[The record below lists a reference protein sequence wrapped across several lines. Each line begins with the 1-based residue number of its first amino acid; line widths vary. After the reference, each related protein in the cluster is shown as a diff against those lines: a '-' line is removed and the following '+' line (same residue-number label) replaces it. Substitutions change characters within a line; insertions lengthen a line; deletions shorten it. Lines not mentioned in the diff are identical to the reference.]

1 MIILLGIP
9 IVLAGGY
16 YYIQS
21 NKKKVIEKALD
32 MYASIVV
39 YSKDKLKYIKNNDF
53 ANNYVKMIYYNV
65 NVKKER
71 SVKFLFDGITDN
83 DFIINVKDIIQQ
95 DDELNKQQS
104 VILSKKVRLLFNYQ
118 FESKEYLQYISGD
131 NVFQLK
137 KGEEN
142 IEYINTYPLLNKQKL
157 DDFRNNKITTYFEN
171 SGENVNDSFYVLL
184 NSDLKDI
191 ESVKLYNKETEEY
204 EVDVDGKLKNLF
216 TQLKG
221 PFNDWGLLS
230 LNVIKNKWIYED
242 FDIDK
247 KYKIIV
253 KQGLYLNSEYDLES
267 DVIEIEY
274 NDDFVKLPSLYELF
288 LKKIKENNLEIII
301 Y

>member
-9 IVLAGGY
+9 VILAGGY

-53 ANNYVKMIYYNV
+53 VNNYVKMIYYNK
-65 NVKKER
+65 NIKNER
-71 SVKFLFDGITDN
+71 SVKFLFAGITDN
-83 DFIINVKDIIQQ
+83 DVVINIDDIIKQS
-95 DDELNKQQS
+95 DELNDENSSIYLKG
-104 VILSKKVRLLFNYQ
+104 VRLLFNYQ
-118 FESKEYLQYISGD
+118 FESKEYLQYISR
-131 NVFQLK
+131 NKVFQLK
-137 KGEEN
+137 NGEEN

-157 DDFRNNKITTYFEN
+157 DNFRDNKITTYLEN
-171 SGENVNDSFYVLL
+171 SEEKVTESFYVLL

-204 EVDVDGKLKNLF
+204 EVDVNSKLKSLF

-242 FDIDK
+242 FNIDK

-274 NDDFVKLPSLYELF
+274 NDDFVKLPTIYELF
-288 LKKIKENNLEIII
+288 IKKLKENNLEINI

>member
-9 IVLAGGY
+9 VILAGGY

-32 MYASIVV
+32 MYASIIV

-53 ANNYVKMIYYNV
+53 VNNYVKMIYYNT

-83 DFIINVKDIIQQ
+83 NFIINVNDIIQK

-104 VILSKKVRLLFNYQ
+104 IIFFKKVRLLFNYQ
-118 FESKEYLQYISGD
+118 FESKEYLQYISRD
-131 NVFQLK
+131 KVFQLK
-137 KGEEN
+137 NGEEN

-157 DDFRNNKITTYFEN
+157 DDFRNNKITSYFEN
-171 SGENVNDSFYVLL
+171 SDENVSESFYVLL

-191 ESVKLYNKETEEY
+191 ESVKLYNKDTEEY
-204 EVDVDGKLKNLF
+204 EVDVDGKLKSLF

-242 FDIDK
+242 FNIDK

-274 NDDFVKLPSLYELF
+274 NDDFVKLPTIYELF
-288 LKKIKENNLEIII
+288 IKKIKENNLEINI

>member
-9 IVLAGGY
+9 VILVGGY

-53 ANNYVKMIYYNV
+53 VNNYVKMIYYNK
-65 NVKKER
+65 NIKNEC
-71 SVKFLFDGITDN
+71 SVKFLFNSITDN
-83 DFIINVKDIIQQ
+83 DVVINIDEIIKQN
-95 DDELNKQQS
+95 DELNNQHS
-104 VILSKKVRLLFNYQ
+104 IIFKKVRLLFNYQ
-118 FESKEYLQYISGD
+118 FESKEYLQYISRD
-131 NVFQLK
+131 KVFQLK
-137 KGEEN
+137 NGEEN
-142 IEYINTYPLLNKQKL
+142 IEYTNTYPLLSKQKF
-157 DDFRNNKITTYFEN
+157 DNFKDNKVTTYFKN
-171 SGENVNDSFYVLL
+171 NKENVTESFYVLL

-204 EVDVDGKLKNLF
+204 EVDVDNKLKNLF

-230 LNVIKNKWIYED
+230 LNVVRNKWIYED
-242 FDIDK
+242 FNIDK

-253 KQGLYLNSEYDLES
+253 KQGLYLNNEYDLES
-267 DVIEIEY
+267 DLIEIEY
-274 NDDFVKLPSLYELF
+274 NDEFVKLPTIYELF
-288 LKKIKENNLEIII
+288 LKKIKENNLEINIL
-301 Y
+301 

>member
-9 IVLAGGY
+9 IVLAGSY

-39 YSKDKLKYIKNNDF
+39 YSKDKLKYIKNSDF
-53 ANNYVKMIYYNV
+53 ANNYVKMIYYNT
-65 NVKKER
+65 NVRKER
-71 SVKFLFDGITDN
+71 SVKFLFDSITDN

-95 DDELNKQQS
+95 DDELNKQRS
-104 VILSKKVRLLFNYQ
+104 IIFFKKVRLLFNYQ
-118 FESKEYLQYISGD
+118 FESKEYLQYISRD
-131 NVFQLK
+131 NFFQLK
-137 KGEEN
+137 KGEEI

-171 SGENVNDSFYVLL
+171 MEENVNDSFYVLL

-191 ESVKLYNKETEEY
+191 ESVKLYNKETDEY
-204 EVDVDGKLKNLF
+204 EVDVDGKLNVLF
-216 TQLKG
+216 TKLKG
-221 PFNDWGLLS
+221 PYNDWGLLS
-230 LNVIKNKWIYED
+230 LNVIRNRWIYED

-274 NDDFVKLPSLYELF
+274 NDNFVKLPTLYKLF
-288 LKKIKENNLEIII
+288 QKKIKENNLEINI

>member
-9 IVLAGGY
+9 VILAGGY

-65 NVKKER
+65 NVRKER
-71 SVKFLFDGITDN
+71 SVKFLFDSITDN
-83 DFIINVKDIIQQ
+83 DFIINVGEIIQQ
-95 DDELNKQQS
+95 DDELNKQRS
-104 VILSKKVRLLFNYQ
+104 IIFFKKVRFLFNYQ
-118 FESKEYLQYISGD
+118 FESKEYLQYISRD
-131 NVFQLK
+131 NFFQLK
-137 KGEEN
+137 KGEE
-142 IEYINTYPLLNKQKL
+142 IIKYINTYPLLNKQKL
-157 DDFRNNKITTYFEN
+157 DDFRNNKITSYFEN
-171 SGENVNDSFYVLL
+171 SDENVSESFYVLL

-204 EVDVDGKLKNLF
+204 EVDVDGKLKSLF

-242 FDIDK
+242 FNIDK

-274 NDDFVKLPSLYELF
+274 NDDFVKLPTIYKLF
-288 LKKIKENNLEIII
+288 IKKIKENNLEINI

>member
-16 YYIQS
+16 YYIKS

-53 ANNYVKMIYYNV
+53 TNNYVKMIYYNT
-65 NVKKER
+65 NLKIER
-71 SVKFLFDGITDN
+71 SVKYLFDSISDN
-83 DFIINVKDIIQQ
+83 DLIINVNDIIQL
-95 DDELNKQQS
+95 DDKLNKEQS
-104 VILSKKVRLLFNYQ
+104 IIFSRKMRLLFNYQ
-118 FESKEYLQYISGD
+118 FESKEYLQYISR
-131 NVFQLK
+131 NKILQLK
-137 KGEEN
+137 KGEEI
-142 IEYINTYPLLNKQKL
+142 IEYKNTYPLLNKQKL
-157 DDFRNNKITTYFEN
+157 DNFRNNKITTYFEN
-171 SGENVNDSFYVLL
+171 IEENVNDSFYVLL
-184 NSDLKDI
+184 NSDLRNI
-191 ESVKLYNKETEEY
+191 ESVKLYNKETEDY
-204 EVDVDGKLKNLF
+204 EIDVDDKLKNLF

-221 PFNDWGLLS
+221 PFNDWGLLT

-242 FDIDK
+242 FNIDK

-274 NDDFVKLPSLYELF
+274 NDNFVKLPTLYELF
-288 LKKIKENNLEIII
+288 LKKIKENNLEINI